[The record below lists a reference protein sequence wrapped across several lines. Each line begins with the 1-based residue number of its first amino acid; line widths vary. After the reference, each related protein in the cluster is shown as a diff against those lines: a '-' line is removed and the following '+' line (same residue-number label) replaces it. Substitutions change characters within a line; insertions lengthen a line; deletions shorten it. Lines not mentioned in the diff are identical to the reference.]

1 MTQITRGNPPALR
14 NMQPQVYNHYV
25 RVDNPGSLIFLSGQL
40 PRDGEGNMVGLGDMA
55 EQTRQ
60 CIRNMQTILE
70 TAGGSLENIV
80 SMVVYTTDI
89 REFENIVAARREF
102 FTRDLPT
109 STIVEINHLS
119 KPGLMIEMQAMA
131 VL

>member
-1 MTQITRGNPPALR
+1 MTQIRRGNPPTLR
-14 NMQPQVYNHYV
+14 NMQPQVYNHYI

-40 PRDGEGNMVGLGDMA
+40 SRDGDGNMVGLGDMA

-60 CIRNMQTILE
+60 CIRNMRTILE
-70 TAGGSLENIV
+70 TAGGSLADIV

-89 REFENIVAARREF
+89 REFDNIVAARKEF
-102 FTRDLPT
+102 FTTDLPT
-109 STIVEINHLS
+109 STIVEVNHLAR
-119 KPGLMIEMQAMA
+119 PGLMIEMQAMA